1 MFLNQKNPNLYIR
14 NNIEGTKKLLS
25 LVQAYSI
32 KRIIFSSSAAVY
44 GDQEI
49 QPIKETA
56 TLSPKVFTHI
66 QKLSE
71 ELIQKQA
78 KTDKLKAISLRYFN
92 PIGAHEDC
100 VITDNFEGINGN
112 IMAMLLRVATGLE
125 EKLNIFGGDYPTTD
139 GTGERDYIHI
149 NDIVDGHFKALEK
162 LELIDEYEVYNLG
175 TGSYASVLE
184 LIHTLEKVNGL
195 QINYQITSRRSG
207 DLARSYADPS
217 KANAELN
224 WEARYNLETMCKD
237 AWEAIKMELIK
248 LKDAA
253 INASKKAGEYLN
265 SQKDSK
271 KEILSEIGR
280 DIKLEIDQNTEKLI
294 RGDLQSTG
302 IEVLGEEFG
311 GGKPASLQWVI
322 DPLDG
327 TANYFRGLDQCC
339 VSIALLDRSEA
350 VIGIIYN
357 FNTNEIYS
365 AVKGHGAFLNDLPIK
380 VSDITEKNKASLTT
394 GFPASE
400 SLESSMEFLEG
411 LKEWKKIRMF
421 GSAALSCAYVA
432 SGKCDFYAE
441 KGVYLWDFAAG
452 ICLVQ
457 EAGGN
462 VKYESLDDQRY
473 SVKFSN
479 NLL

>member
-1 MFLNQKNPNLYIR
+1 
-14 NNIEGTKKLLS
+14 
-25 LVQAYSI
+25 
-32 KRIIFSSSAAVY
+32 
-44 GDQEI
+44 
-49 QPIKETA
+49 
-56 TLSPKVFTHI
+56 
-66 QKLSE
+66 
-71 ELIQKQA
+71 
-78 KTDKLKAISLRYFN
+78 
-92 PIGAHEDC
+92 
-100 VITDNFEGINGN
+100 
-112 IMAMLLRVATGLE
+112 
-125 EKLNIFGGDYPTTD
+125 
-139 GTGERDYIHI
+139 
-149 NDIVDGHFKALEK
+149 
-162 LELIDEYEVYNLG
+162 
-175 TGSYASVLE
+175 
-184 LIHTLEKVNGL
+184 
-195 QINYQITSRRSG
+195 
-207 DLARSYADPS
+207 
-217 KANAELN
+217 
-224 WEARYNLETMCKD
+224 
-237 AWEAIKMELIK
+237 MELIK
-248 LKDAA
+248 LKDTA
-253 INASKKAGEYLN
+253 INVSKKAGYYLN
-265 SQKDSK
+265 SQKDAK

-294 RGDLQSTG
+294 RGELQSTG

-311 GGKPASLQWVI
+311 GGKPEGLQWVI

-339 VSIALLDRSEA
+339 VSIALLDGSDA
-350 VIGIIYN
+350 LIGIIYN
-357 FNTNEIYS
+357 FNTNEIFS
-365 AVKGHGAFLNDLPIK
+365 AVKGHGAFLNNLPIK
-380 VSDITEKNKASLTT
+380 VSDIKEKNKASLTT

>member
-1 MFLNQKNPNLYIR
+1 
-14 NNIEGTKKLLS
+14 
-25 LVQAYSI
+25 
-32 KRIIFSSSAAVY
+32 
-44 GDQEI
+44 
-49 QPIKETA
+49 
-56 TLSPKVFTHI
+56 
-66 QKLSE
+66 
-71 ELIQKQA
+71 
-78 KTDKLKAISLRYFN
+78 
-92 PIGAHEDC
+92 
-100 VITDNFEGINGN
+100 
-112 IMAMLLRVATGLE
+112 
-125 EKLNIFGGDYPTTD
+125 
-139 GTGERDYIHI
+139 
-149 NDIVDGHFKALEK
+149 
-162 LELIDEYEVYNLG
+162 
-175 TGSYASVLE
+175 
-184 LIHTLEKVNGL
+184 
-195 QINYQITSRRSG
+195 
-207 DLARSYADPS
+207 
-217 KANAELN
+217 
-224 WEARYNLETMCKD
+224 
-237 AWEAIKMELIK
+237 MELIK

-253 INASKKAGEYLN
+253 ISASKKAGEYLN

-294 RGDLQSTG
+294 REELKSTG

-311 GGKPASLQWVI
+311 GGKPESLQWVI

-350 VIGIIYN
+350 LIGIIYN

-365 AVKGHGAFLNDLPIK
+365 AVKGHGAFLNDLQIK

-462 VKYESLDDQRY
+462 VIYESLDDQRY
-473 SVKFSN
+473 SVRFSN

>member
-1 MFLNQKNPNLYIR
+1 MK
-14 NNIEGTKKLLS
+14 
-25 LVQAYSI
+25 
-32 KRIIFSSSAAVY
+32 
-44 GDQEI
+44 
-49 QPIKETA
+49 
-56 TLSPKVFTHI
+56 
-66 QKLSE
+66 
-71 ELIQKQA
+71 
-78 KTDKLKAISLRYFN
+78 
-92 PIGAHEDC
+92 
-100 VITDNFEGINGN
+100 
-112 IMAMLLRVATGLE
+112 
-125 EKLNIFGGDYPTTD
+125 
-139 GTGERDYIHI
+139 
-149 NDIVDGHFKALEK
+149 
-162 LELIDEYEVYNLG
+162 
-175 TGSYASVLE
+175 
-184 LIHTLEKVNGL
+184 
-195 QINYQITSRRSG
+195 
-207 DLARSYADPS
+207 
-217 KANAELN
+217 
-224 WEARYNLETMCKD
+224 
-237 AWEAIKMELIK
+237 LIK

-294 RGDLQSTG
+294 RDELQSTG

-311 GGKPASLQWVI
+311 GSKPEGLQWVI

-339 VSIALLDRSEA
+339 VSIALLDRTEA
-350 VIGIIYN
+350 LIGIIYN

-462 VKYESLDDQRY
+462 VKYEYLDDQRY